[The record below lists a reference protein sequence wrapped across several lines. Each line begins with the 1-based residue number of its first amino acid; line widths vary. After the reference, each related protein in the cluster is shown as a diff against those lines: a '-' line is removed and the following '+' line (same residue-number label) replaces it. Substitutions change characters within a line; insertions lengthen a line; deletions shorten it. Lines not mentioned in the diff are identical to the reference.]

1 MVTCATEVLSR
12 EIQRTGD
19 SWHVPIVDRDT
30 WLCVNLAPVLPTATS
45 TDAVTGEESGLS
57 GEDDFSEDESVQ
69 PAAPTKRPAPP
80 SPRQSH
86 EAKGMQTLRDRK
98 VRRPA
103 AELMFLGNTV
113 KSRFPPKQPPRKGP
127 GKPN

>member
-1 MVTCATEVLSR
+1 
-12 EIQRTGD
+12 
-19 SWHVPIVDRDT
+19 VPIVDRDA
-30 WLCVNLAPVLPTATS
+30 WLCVNLAPVLPNATS
-45 TDAVTGEESGLS
+45 TEAAADEEAGMS

-69 PAAPTKRPAPP
+69 PAAPARRPAAP
-80 SPRQSH
+80 SPRQSQ